1 MLKQGSLTKQANS
14 PTGTIETISAGS
26 WSVTQAALA
35 GAGLFLLALLLR
47 LPYLGNFMTIDEIK
61 WVEGAGQFLLALNSG
76 HLADTYWHFHPGI
89 TITWIEAMIFWFYY
103 LANGT
108 SNLSTFVVEQLA
120 DISAI
125 IGLMRLSPVIIT
137 SLGIAGV
144 YWLARPLLGEWEAL
158 LGAGL
163 LATDP
168 FFTAHSRIV
177 NGDAGTAIFM
187 MLAFLAFARLW
198 QNHRRSMAVLAGV
211 MAGLAMLTKIPGPII
226 LPWLLGLAVIGTL
239 RDKQWRFWLTAI
251 MLAGVT
257 ALLTFIIL
265 WPALWV
271 APVETLQLMFHDSF
285 NVGEIGEGHETFF
298 LGQISNDPGW
308 RFYPYAIAFRLT
320 PLTVIGLAAVLI
332 WLWRGRRSSD
342 STKTYLV
349 VALIVYMAYVFS
361 VANISPKKLDRYAM
375 AVVPAIT
382 LLAGTG
388 LIWVLAKIT
397 HFLKG
402 RAVAQSLSLPL
413 LIGLIII
420 VQTIVAVTNYP
431 YLLTYYNPL
440 LGGFTRATE
449 QVPVGWG
456 EGMEQ
461 AAAWLNARP
470 NAPELVVSTWYSDMV
485 KPYLHTQ
492 TTSFSSNG
500 QGQLQAD
507 YVIFYINQ
515 SQRQKP
521 NPAVFNYFSRQEPAF
536 QVSYRQVPYV
546 WVYPAPG
553 MQIKATGNQK
563 IEGRAELLGYSWD
576 NVPPFAVGTSAHLT
590 LFMSPLGQLPD
601 NETFDIKLENEGLLW
616 GEWIPDSGSTW
627 QTDSIVEWGGELH
640 LPADSP
646 PGEFRLVVR
655 LMDTNIDAE
664 VTRFPLEDA
673 TVIVN

>member
-1 MLKQGSLTKQANS
+1 MLKQGSLTKQANP

-89 TITWIEAMIFWFYY
+89 TITWIEAIIFWLYY
-103 LANGT
+103 LVNGT
-108 SNLSTFVVEQLA
+108 SNLSTFVAEQLA

-163 LATDP
+163 LASDP

-251 MLAGVT
+251 LLAGVT

-492 TTSFSSNG
+492 TASFSSNG

-546 WVYPAPG
+546 WVYPAPA
-553 MQIKATGNQK
+553 MRIKATGNQK

-576 NVPPFAVGTSAHLT
+576 SAPPLAAGTSAHLT

-627 QTDSIVEWGGELH
+627 QTDSIVEWGELH